1 MRTIT
6 FTKMQGIGNDYIYID
21 CTKEEILKPEEIAPF
36 SIQFSDRHFGIGS
49 DGVILI
55 KSSDNADF
63 FMDMYNADGS
73 RGKMCGNGIRCV
85 AKYVFDKG
93 LTAKTELEIE
103 TLSGIKKIKLTVEN
117 GRAVRATV
125 NMGRPILETAKI
137 PVLWSDKEMVNE
149 AIAVGGKL
157 FNVTAVSMGNP
168 HAVVYVKDIENLDLE
183 KMGPLF
189 EKHKLFPE
197 SVNTEFVQ
205 IIDRTHLRMRVWERG
220 SGETMACGTGACAT
234 VVASVLNGFSDRNAI
249 VILNGGELNITWN
262 EHTDE
267 VIMNGP
273 AEISFEGEVDF

>member
-1 MRTIT
+1 
-6 FTKMQGIGNDYIYID
+6 
-21 CTKEEILKPEEIAPF
+21 
-36 SIQFSDRHFGIGS
+36 
-49 DGVILI
+49 
-55 KSSDNADF
+55 
-63 FMDMYNADGS
+63 
-73 RGKMCGNGIRCV
+73 
-85 AKYVFDKG
+85 
-93 LTAKTELEIE
+93 
-103 TLSGIKKIKLTVEN
+103 
-117 GRAVRATV
+117 
-125 NMGRPILETAKI
+125 MGRPILETAKI

-234 VVASVLNGFSDRNAI
+234 VVASVLNGFSDRSAT

-262 EHTDE
+262 ELTDE
-267 VIMNGP
+267 VIMDGP
-273 AEISFEGEVDF
+273 AEISFEGAVDF